1 MDIMPAIAAAAAFAA
16 VAAGTAVAP
25 ASAAPVMVGDYVV
38 TVTDPVGRAT
48 LIDWNINPCGEGC
61 ADIKAGPGYSRA
73 QLVDG
78 QWVIDMFDYVR
89 CSDGTRVPYAANAHI
104 TWDPNT
110 LAGTEQLVYT
120 QAAYGQPAGYTQPN
134 RVQLTRT

>member
-89 CSDGTRVPYAANAHI
+89 CSDGTRVPYVSA
-104 TWDPNT
+104 TP
-110 LAGTEQLVYT
+110 E
-120 QAAYGQPAGYTQPN
+120 
-134 RVQLTRT
+134 R